1 MAARGK
7 APAKGEQGAAAP
19 RPIVI
24 KRGGV
29 QRHAHHGGAWKLAY
43 ADFMTALMAFFL
55 LLWLLSSVNTA
66 ELAGIADYFKMPLK
80 DALLGG
86 HKISE
91 GSSIVNGGGTDL
103 SRKQGDATTLAGRRS
118 PDQTS
123 TDPRRDED
131 DQQRL
136 RELKARL
143 EAAVASNPQLSPY
156 KQNIRIDITP
166 EGLRIQIVDTQ
177 NRPMFATSSASVEP
191 YMQQILRE
199 IGKSLNE
206 LPNHVI
212 LSGHTDALQY
222 SGGEKGYSNWE
233 LSADRANASRR
244 ELIAGGMDESKV
256 LRVVGVGSTQNLD
269 NDNPLDPVNRRIS
282 IIVMNRRAEAAITKD
297 GAMRSESIENRTAT
311 SGAADTAATNTG
323 STAGNGSAGSAGTAD
338 SSRASGGTV
347 QPAGRQ

>member
-1 MAARGK
+1 MAAKGK
-7 APAKGEQGAAAP
+7 SAKGESGGAP
-19 RPIVI
+19 VRPIVI
-24 KRGGV
+24 KRGGI
-29 QRHAHHGGAWKLAY
+29 QHHAHHGGAWKLAY

-103 SRKQGDATTLAGRRS
+103 SRTQGDATTLAGRRS
-118 PDQTS
+118 PSQVN
-123 TDPRRDED
+123 PRRDED

-143 EAAVASNPQLSPY
+143 EAAVASNPQMSPY
-156 KQNIRIDITP
+156 KQNIRIEITP
-166 EGLRIQIVDTQ
+166 DGLRIQIVDTQ
-177 NRPMFATSSASVEP
+177 NRPMFATASAAVEP

-199 IGKSLNE
+199 IGKSLND
-206 LPNHVI
+206 LPNHVM
-212 LSGHTDALQY
+212 LSGHTDAQQY

-233 LSADRANASRR
+233 LSSDRANASRR

-256 LRVVGVGSTQNLD
+256 SRVVGVGSTQNLD

-297 GAMRSESIENRTAT
+297 GEMHTESIENRTQT
-311 SGAADTAATNTG
+311 SSAAGNEAPNTG
-323 STAGNGSAGSAGTAD
+323 SNAGNGPSDATA
-338 SSRASGGTV
+338 SSRASGGAV
-347 QPAGRQ
+347 QSVGRQ

>member
-7 APAKGEQGAAAP
+7 SAKGEGGAAAA

-86 HKISE
+86 HKVSE

-103 SRKQGDATTLAGRRS
+103 SRTEGDATTLAGRRS
-118 PDQTS
+118 PKQTS
-123 TDPRRDED
+123 VSRDRDED

-156 KQNIRIDITP
+156 KQNIRIEITP

-177 NRPMFATSSASVEP
+177 NRPMFATASAAVEP

-199 IGKSLNE
+199 IGKSLND

-212 LSGHTDALQY
+212 LSGHTDAQQY

-244 ELIAGGMDESKV
+244 ELISGGMDESKV

-282 IIVMNRRAEAAITKD
+282 IIVMNRRAEAAIQKD
-297 GAMRSESIENRTAT
+297 GEMKSESIENRATGGSAGAAGTPGGAAT
-311 SGAADTAATNTG
+311 SGGAGAD
-323 STAGNGSAGSAGTAD
+323 D
-338 SSRASGGTV
+338 
-347 QPAGRQ
+347 AGRATGGAVKTAPRP

>member
-1 MAARGK
+1 MAAKGK
-7 APAKGEQGAAAP
+7 SAKAESGGASA

-24 KRGGV
+24 KRGGI

-103 SRKQGDATTLAGRRS
+103 SRTQGDATTLAGRRS
-118 PDQTS
+118 PSQTS
-123 TDPRRDED
+123 TSPQRDQD

-156 KQNIRIDITP
+156 KQNIRIEITP

-177 NRPMFATSSASVEP
+177 NRPMFATASAAVEP
-191 YMQQILRE
+191 YMQSILRE
-199 IGKSLNE
+199 IGKSLND
-206 LPNHVI
+206 LPNHVM
-212 LSGHTDALQY
+212 LSGHTDAQQY

-282 IIVMNRRAEAAITKD
+282 IIVLNRRAEAAITKD
-297 GAMRSESIENRTAT
+297 GEMHTESIENH
-311 SGAADTAATNTG
+311 AATASAAGNAAPNTG
-323 STAGNGSAGSAGTAD
+323 SNAGNGTIDDTA
-338 SSRASGGTV
+338 SSRASGGAV
-347 QPAGRQ
+347 QSVGRQ